1 MKAIQGL
8 THASFLN
15 TKAGTPA
22 VMKANVED
30 DGCDKIAGLFRTR
43 WFSGT

>member
-8 THASFLN
+8 TYASFLN
-15 TKAGTPA
+15 TQAGTLA
-22 VMKANVED
+22 VMKANIEV
-30 DGCDKIAGLFRTR
+30 DGCDKIAGLFQTR